1 LNDTEKLPW
10 PKGDR
15 AKELSFGLWKEGK
28 SLEEIQVQIGRD
40 SKDVGGEREAM
51 GY

>member
-1 LNDTEKLPW
+1 M

-15 AKELSFGLWKEGK
+15 AKELAFGLWREGR
-28 SLEEIQVQIGRD
+28 SLGETQVQIGRD